1 MKKSIFIL
9 LILSGLFYS
18 LYSQPKPEWRNY
30 IALAGRSIAVD
41 PFRDGVMWIAGSGG
55 LSRFDSHSDSWQS
68 YTTAEGFSKPW
79 GRSVFVD
86 KEYIW
91 VGTESGGANL
101 FDIKNERFTPFLQFS
116 VSPHNPDIRPT
127 VNVIYPEED
136 IIWVG
141 TNNGFFAVDA
151 ATLDTLRTFTM
162 VDGLGENYIY
172 SIADDGEY
180 LWLATAFGGAY
191 TQHPPPTGGLTRF
204 NKSTYEIKNFR
215 VADQPYANSFVSVV
229 DEGEYLLV
237 AGGRNLLLFSK
248 KHEKFFPVFKDI
260 IRSPHTVIAD
270 DEDIWCIG
278 RSEDANHYLFR
289 IERVTGRMKES
300 VPLPQN
306 ISRGR
311 IAADESA
318 IYLMQDNYIYV
329 SSKESPEFKRVHT
342 GNHFL
347 PGQFCYAVNGD
358 NNRLSAG
365 SDDSIVLID
374 KFGESIINAWNI
386 PVSNGTIRGMTLE
399 GDNLW
404 VGTNNGL
411 HLFDIRDFVFKKSYL
426 SSERV
431 HFTVIDDQ
439 YVWAS
444 SHLGLYRI
452 DKSTGQKTNKRLSP
466 ELNTFGEPRISDIV
480 LDGDVVWLSYS
491 GQESG
496 AWLITGIVKLD
507 RTTLATLVK
516 SKYDIADYTEA
527 IETII
532 DRGNYFLASG
542 KQISKISKD
551 NLTIEPFI
559 DQKVGKMVLSESNL
573 WAIERSQGVKLF
585 DIETG
590 NEILS
595 LNESNGLL
603 HDRVTDIFV
612 SDQYASFSTYAGV
625 SILRLP
631 GITDVPGDTRDIG
644 VPTTIRL
651 QQNYPNP
658 FNPSTKIEFSIPLAA
673 RVRLIVY
680 DALGRRI
687 TTLADR
693 YMEAGF
699 YSETFD
705 AGNLPSGVY
714 FYRLDAGGMS
724 KVSKMMYV
732 R

>member
-1 MKKSIFIL
+1 MKRIVFLWFIV
-9 LILSGLFYS
+9 SGVLCIS
-18 LYSQPKPEWRNY
+18 HSQEDLEWSNY
-30 IALAGRSIAVD
+30 IALAGRSIAMD
-41 PFRDGVMWIAGSGG
+41 PFRDGVIWIAGSGG

-68 YTTAEGFSKPW
+68 YTTAEGLSRTW

-86 KEYIW
+86 KDFIW

-101 FDIKNERFTPFLQFS
+101 FDIKNEHFTPFLQFPAYQHDS
-116 VSPHNPDIRPT
+116 DVRPT
-127 VNVIYPEED
+127 VNVIYPEGE

-141 TNNGFFAVDA
+141 TDNGFFAVDA

-162 VDGLGENYIY
+162 ADGLGENYIF

-180 LWLATAFGGAY
+180 LWLATAFGGFY
-191 TQHPPPTGGLTRF
+191 TMHPPLTGGLTRL

-248 KHEKFFPVFKDI
+248 KHEKFFPVLKDI
-260 IRSPHTVIAD
+260 IHSPHIVLK
-270 DEDIWCIG
+270 DEKDIWCIG
-278 RSEDANHYLFR
+278 RSEETNNYLFR
-289 IERVTGRMKES
+289 IDRVTGRMKES

-311 IAADESA
+311 IAVDESL
-318 IYLMQDNYIYV
+318 IYLMQDNHIYV
-329 SSKESPEFKRVHT
+329 SSKEALEFKQIHT

-347 PGQFCYAVNGD
+347 PGRFCYAVNGD
-358 NNRLSAG
+358 NNRLFAG

-374 KFGESIINAWNI
+374 KLEESIINAWNI

-399 GDNLW
+399 GNYLW

-411 HLFDIRDFVFKKSYL
+411 HQFDIRNFVFKNTYL
-426 SSERV
+426 SSHRV
-431 HFTVIDDQ
+431 HFTVIDEQ

-452 DKSTGQKTNKRLSP
+452 DKATGQKINKRLSP

-491 GQESG
+491 GRESG
-496 AWLITGIVKLD
+496 AWIITGIVKLD
-507 RTTLATLVK
+507 RTTLGTLAK

-532 DRGNYFLASG
+532 DRGDYLLASG
-542 KQISKISKD
+542 KQISRISKD
-551 NLTIEPFI
+551 NLTVEPFI
-559 DQKVGKMVLSESNL
+559 DQKVGKMVLNESNL
-573 WAIERSQGVKLF
+573 WAIKRSQGVILF

-590 NEILS
+590 DEILS

-603 HDRVTDIFV
+603 HNRVTDIFV
-612 SDQYASFSTYAGV
+612 SDQYASFSTYGGI
-625 SILRLP
+625 SSLHLP
-631 GITDVPGDTRDIG
+631 GITDVPDDIWKSG
-644 VPTTIRL
+644 VPTTL
-651 QQNYPNP
+651 SLHQNYPNP
-658 FNPSTKIEFSIPLAA
+658 FNPSTNIAFSLPSAMHVKLA
-673 RVRLIVY
+673 IY
-680 DALGRRI
+680 DQLGRHI
-687 TTLADR
+687 TTLVDR
-693 YMEAGF
+693 YLEAGF
-699 YSETFD
+699 YNETFD
-705 AGNLPSGVY
+705 AGYLSSGVY
-714 FYRLDAGGMS
+714 FYRLEAGGMS
-724 KVSKMMYV
+724 KVRKMLYV